1 VDISCPQCAAAY
13 RVTSDLLDEKIE
25 CTECHRVFFAK
36 STVGKRVTAPDHTK
50 TYIGF
55 GVAAV
60 AIIALFVLS
69 NSGPK
74 AVKKAAA
81 PKKVEV
87 APYGRSDHPRALGLQ
102 KWSKSLASNNQLVLA
117 THTDMEAIAEL
128 LGVVPK
134 SNSKSESSSASS
146 NNGVN
151 PTEVMAA
158 LISHKSTELLRTMD
172 CTTMLET
179 DADMT
184 AASGN
189 GFIYVTPKTGDD
201 RFKRNTRGTFTVTFK
216 ADGNNIKVSSFAIKQ
231 KPVYLRG
238 KDPSKTY
245 FTGNKDIARPD
256 EVEITDSAGT
266 RKVSESKPAAVP
278 HWAKATPEQRA
289 LADEVVA
296 GILAAAVP
304 DAPGALF
311 NRATLKVRGPE
322 STKAAVPRVLNAMFE
337 SYSDVITNHQKLI
350 LLDRALYQWTG
361 YAVNYPARPT
371 GNDEADTKR
380 RQSCIR
386 QWFGHWYRYHDNL
399 EAFIDSAE
407 DLDDEGGGNGG
418 K

>member
-1 VDISCPQCAAAY
+1 MDISCPQCATAY
-13 RVTSDLLDEKIE
+13 RVTSDLLDAKIE

-36 STVGKRVTAPDHTK
+36 ATVGKRVAAPDHTK
-50 TYIGF
+50 AYIGF

-60 AIIALFVLS
+60 AIIGLFALS

-74 AVKKAAA
+74 EVKKPAAA
-81 PKKVEV
+81 KKVEV
-87 APYGRSDHPRALGLQ
+87 APYGRSDHPRALGLE
-102 KWSKSLASNNQLVLA
+102 KWAKSLASNNQLVL
-117 THTDMEAIAEL
+117 TSHTDIQAIGEL
-128 LGVVPK
+128 LGVTATSTSTSEGVLTAA
-134 SNSKSESSSASS
+134 SKADSAK
-146 NNGVN
+146 VL
-151 PTEVMAA
+151 AA

-189 GFIYVTPKTGDD
+189 GLIYVTPKSGDD

-216 ADGNNIKVSSFAIKQ
+216 ANGNSIKVSSFAIKQ

-238 KDPSKTY
+238 KDPSKIY

-304 DAPGALF
+304 SAPGALF

-322 STKAAVPRVLNAMFE
+322 STKAAVPRVLNAMFAC
-337 SYSDVITNHQKLI
+337 YSDVITNHQKLI

-371 GNDEADTKR
+371 GNDETDTKR

-399 EAFIDSAE
+399 DAFIDSHE
-407 DLDDEGGGNGG
+407 DLDDDDDGG